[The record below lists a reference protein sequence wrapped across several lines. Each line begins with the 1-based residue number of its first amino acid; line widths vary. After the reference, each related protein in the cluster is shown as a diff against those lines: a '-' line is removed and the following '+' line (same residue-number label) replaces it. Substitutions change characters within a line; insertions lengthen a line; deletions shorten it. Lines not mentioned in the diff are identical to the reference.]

1 MKHDTESPPLSSQA
15 LPPGTRVEEF
25 VIERVLGS
33 GGFGITYLAK
43 DTRLDRQ
50 VVIKENLPAQFCF
63 RDPSSLIVSPRHTH
77 GADVDNFQWS
87 LENFSREASML
98 ASLDHTGIVK
108 VLRSFHAC
116 GTAYF
121 VMPFVEGMPFDELIK
136 NRQSKGQV
144 FTEEELRGLLE
155 RVLDALGY
163 LHDRG
168 IYHRDIKPG
177 NILITNEGIPVLI
190 DFGSAREQLCE
201 RSMTVI
207 ESPGYTPFEQ
217 LQSRGNV
224 GPWSD
229 LYALGATL
237 VKAIAF
243 KAPPKAADRMMGDP
257 WKGLSAVSS
266 LSHYSSKLLKSV
278 DRAMEVNPAERWQSA
293 SDWKFFD
300 KGDMS
305 QREFPREQV
314 ITQPASSLSKPL
326 PIMSL
331 DQGMVGDGWGYEIGN
346 GQKIVVRFVPG
357 GEFTMGSSLLED
369 GYGAEEEAHR
379 VALSHHLWMGETVV
393 TQDQWTAVMGDNPSY
408 FNADGQLPVERVSFI
423 DVMSFLSALNR
434 LVPLPGLWRWHLP
447 TEAQW
452 ERACRGGSQTA
463 FAFGN
468 DLSSV
473 QANFDGSYPYGR
485 APKGPDLLSTSR
497 VRSYPPNHY
506 GLYDM
511 HGNVAEWCQDWFGF
525 YPPTKATDP
534 KGPMGGTRRVVRGGS
549 WSSGA
554 INCRSAQ
561 RRAFLPEHRDNVIGF
576 RVSIVIR

>member
-1 MKHDTESPPLSSQA
+1 
-15 LPPGTRVEEF
+15 
-25 VIERVLGS
+25 
-33 GGFGITYLAK
+33 
-43 DTRLDRQ
+43 
-50 VVIKENLPAQFCF
+50 
-63 RDPSSLIVSPRHTH
+63 
-77 GADVDNFQWS
+77 
-87 LENFSREASML
+87 
-98 ASLDHTGIVK
+98 
-108 VLRSFHAC
+108 
-116 GTAYF
+116 
-121 VMPFVEGMPFDELIK
+121 
-136 NRQSKGQV
+136 
-144 FTEEELRGLLE
+144 
-155 RVLDALGY
+155 
-163 LHDRG
+163 
-168 IYHRDIKPG
+168 
-177 NILITNEGIPVLI
+177 
-190 DFGSAREQLCE
+190 
-201 RSMTVI
+201 
-207 ESPGYTPFEQ
+207 
-217 LQSRGNV
+217 
-224 GPWSD
+224 
-229 LYALGATL
+229 
-237 VKAIAF
+237 
-243 KAPPKAADRMMGDP
+243 
-257 WKGLSAVSS
+257 
-266 LSHYSSKLLKSV
+266 
-278 DRAMEVNPAERWQSA
+278 
-293 SDWKFFD
+293 
-300 KGDMS
+300 
-305 QREFPREQV
+305 
-314 ITQPASSLSKPL
+314 
-326 PIMSL
+326 MSL

>member
-1 MKHDTESPPLSSQA
+1 MDTIQSHTQA
-15 LPPGTRVEEF
+15 LPPGTRIEEF
-25 VIERVLGS
+25 VIEKVLGS
-33 GGFGITYLAK
+33 GGFGITYLAIDNALNRK
-43 DTRLDRQ
+43 

-87 LENFSREASML
+87 LENFSKEASML
-98 ASLDHTGIVK
+98 ASLDHPGIVK
-108 VLRSFHAC
+108 VLTSFQAC

-121 VMPFVEGMPFDELIK
+121 VMPFVDGVPLDELIA
-136 NRQSKGQV
+136 NRQRKSQ
-144 FTEEELRGLLE
+144 FFSEEELRGLLE
-155 RVLDALGY
+155 RVLDALAY

-177 NILITNEGIPVLI
+177 NILITNDGIPVLI
-190 DFGSAREQLCE
+190 DFGSAREQMSE

-217 LQSRGNV
+217 LQSRGNI

-243 KAPPKAADRMMGDP
+243 EAPPKAADRMMGDP
-257 WKGLSAVSS
+257 WKGLSAISS
-266 LSHYSSKLLKSV
+266 LSHYSSKLLKSI
-278 DRAMEVNPAERWQSA
+278 DRAMEVNPAERWQSS

-300 KGDMS
+300 NGDMP
-305 QREFPREQV
+305 QRDFPREQV
-314 ITQPASSLSKPL
+314 ITQHASSLSKPL
-326 PIMSL
+326 PVMSL

-497 VRSYPPNHY
+497 VRSYPPNHF